1 VGVVP
6 SRGVLGALD
15 SSDPLFASEG
25 VGLGPGEEGELGEV
39 SLAKIFDL
47 IGHCFI
53 QISKISL
60 QFSKSIS
67 KIILKKTIRKR

>member
-1 VGVVP
+1 VSVVP
-6 SRGVLGALD
+6 PRGVFGALD
-15 SSDPLFASEG
+15 LSDSLFASEC

-53 QISKISL
+53 QISKI
-60 QFSKSIS
+60 F
-67 KIILKKTIRKR
+67 TIFLDLF

>member
-1 VGVVP
+1 
-6 SRGVLGALD
+6 
-15 SSDPLFASEG
+15 
-25 VGLGPGEEGELGEV
+25 
-39 SLAKIFDL
+39 LAKIFDL

-60 QFSKSIS
+60 RFSESIS

>member
-1 VGVVP
+1 
-6 SRGVLGALD
+6 
-15 SSDPLFASEG
+15 
-25 VGLGPGEEGELGEV
+25 
-39 SLAKIFDL
+39 LAKIFDL

-60 QFSKSIS
+60 QFFKSIS

>member
-1 VGVVP
+1 MGVVP

-47 IGHCFI
+47 IGHCFT

-60 QFSKSIS
+60 QFC
-67 KIILKKTIRKR
+67 